1 MEKDITILKSLIE
14 DLKREEKLIGYDAE
28 VEIQAIE
35 TLIETNKKLENK
47 LMYALSPTTHELS
60 INTQEHF
67 KAIIRDNLEED
78 TYTIKRVLKEY
89 WKTFK

>member
-1 MEKDITILKSLIE
+1 MEKEIEIIKSLIN
-14 DLKREEKLIGYDAE
+14 DLKREEKLIGYDAK
-28 VEIQAIE
+28 VEIKALE
-35 TLIETNKKLENK
+35 NLIETNKKLENK
-47 LMYALSPTTHELS
+47 LMYALSPTTHELAT
-60 INTQEHF
+60 ITQEHF